1 VVVDRFTFRKLIVY
15 QKALD
20 AAVATRSIA
29 NRIPRDSSDLR
40 WQLQRAIRSVVLN
53 IAEGAGEYSPKE
65 KARIYRIARRSG
77 WETVGTFDIG
87 IREGFFST
95 DDVRHVADLLHEVTA
110 MLTAMVKRAEAKL
123 DQRKKRG

>member
-1 VVVDRFTFRKLIVY
+1 MDRFTFRKLIVY

-20 AAVATRSIA
+20 AAVATRSPA